1 MLQSIGALKSAIT
14 VLGKHNAEFL
24 QVPSETVMNV
34 AVMIQGQ
41 FRKHAQLVDSIVTPA
56 QRKAVTAF
64 VQSPS
69 SYLEEQA
76 APGFGQSYAPQSGA
90 IFGILKQMK
99 ETFETNL
106 ATSQKEEMAGQEA
119 YEDLKAAKETEI
131 AAGQDQVATK
141 TQELAD
147 TDEHLAQAKQDL
159 EDTRNALDADQ
170 KFLMNLKETC
180 QNTDAEWAERQ
191 KARQE
196 EIKGCG
202 EALSILSSDDA
213 HDTFTRTFNFVQ
225 LRKTEKSRDQAE
237 KMLYAAA
244 AKFGNPRFSA
254 LASRVRLDAFGK
266 LIDDIDGMVKDL
278 KKEKA
283 DDIKQ
288 KDYCNDELHK
298 NAMGQDKK
306 KKQMERLDAK
316 IADLTA
322 LIDELTK
329 SIETLTAEVAE
340 MQTQM
345 KRAGEDREMENSDFQ
360 KTVSDQRATKKI
372 LGNALEVLKGVYAK
386 KSFMQVRSRQE
397 PAGPP
402 PPPGFKKYEQS
413 SGAGGVLGMLEQV
426 IADTETLEKDAIQAE
441 TDAQK
446 GYEAFVKD
454 TNKSIEEKN
463 RDITNKSEEKA
474 TAEAD
479 KTAAEEDLLSAQN
492 EQQQLENENA
502 DLHKACDFTLQNF
515 EVKQASLEQEM
526 EALDQAKSVLQGS
539 AMTAFLQR
547 RH

>member
-1 MLQSIGALKSAIT
+1 
-14 VLGKHNAEFL
+14 
-24 QVPSETVMNV
+24 
-34 AVMIQGQ
+34 MIQGQ

-90 IFGILKQMK
+90 IFGILKQ
-99 ETFETNL
+99 
-106 ATSQKEEMAGQEA
+106 KEEMAGQEA

-159 EDTRNALDADQ
+159 DDTRNSLDADQ

-237 KMLYAAA
+237 KMLYTAA

-266 LIDDIDGMVKDL
+266 LVDDIDGMVKDL

-340 MQTQM
+340 M
-345 KRAGEDREMENSDFQ
+345 
-360 KTVSDQRATKKI
+360 
-372 LGNALEVLKGVYAK
+372 
-386 KSFMQVRSRQE
+386 
-397 PAGPP
+397 
-402 PPPGFKKYEQS
+402 
-413 SGAGGVLGMLEQV
+413 
-426 IADTETLEKDAIQAE
+426 
-441 TDAQK
+441 
-446 GYEAFVKD
+446 
-454 TNKSIEEKN
+454 
-463 RDITNKSEEKA
+463 
-474 TAEAD
+474 
-479 KTAAEEDLLSAQN
+479 
-492 EQQQLENENA
+492 
-502 DLHKACDFTLQNF
+502 
-515 EVKQASLEQEM
+515 
-526 EALDQAKSVLQGS
+526 
-539 AMTAFLQR
+539 
-547 RH
+547 

>member
-1 MLQSIGALKSAIT
+1 
-14 VLGKHNAEFL
+14 
-24 QVPSETVMNV
+24 
-34 AVMIQGQ
+34 MIQGQ

-106 ATSQKEEMAGQEA
+106 STSQKEELAGQEA
-119 YEDLKAAKETEI
+119 YEDLKAAKEAEI

-159 EDTRNALDADQ
+159 DDTRNSLAADQ

-180 QNTDAEWAERQ
+180 QNTDAEWEERQ

-213 HDTFTRTFNFVQ
+213 HDTFTSTFNFVQ
-225 LRKTEKSRDQAE
+225 LRKTSSRDKAE
-237 KMLYAAA
+237 KMFFAAA

-254 LASRVRLDAFGK
+254 LAARVKLDAFGK
-266 LIDDIDGMVKDL
+266 LVDDIDGMVKDL
-278 KKEKA
+278 TKEKA

-298 NAMGQDKK
+298 NAMAQDKK
-306 KKQMERLDAK
+306 KKEMERLDAK
-316 IADLTA
+316 IADLTS

-329 SIETLTAEVAE
+329 SIETLTSEVAE
-340 MQTQM
+340 MTTQM
-345 KRAGEDREMENSDFQ
+345 KRAGEDREIENSDFQ

-372 LGNALEVLKGVYAK
+372 LNSALEVLKGVYAK
-386 KSFMQVRSRQE
+386 KSFMQIRCR
-397 PAGPP
+397 
-402 PPPGFKKYEQS
+402 
-413 SGAGGVLGMLEQV
+413 
-426 IADTETLEKDAIQAE
+426 
-441 TDAQK
+441 
-446 GYEAFVKD
+446 
-454 TNKSIEEKN
+454 
-463 RDITNKSEEKA
+463 
-474 TAEAD
+474 
-479 KTAAEEDLLSAQN
+479 
-492 EQQQLENENA
+492 
-502 DLHKACDFTLQNF
+502 
-515 EVKQASLEQEM
+515 QASRSTSSPR
-526 EALDQAKSVLQGS
+526 APA
-539 AMTAFLQR
+539 ACWA
-547 RH
+547 

>member
-14 VLGKHNAEFL
+14 VLGKHHAEL
-24 QVPSETVMNV
+24 MQMSSETLINV
-34 AVMIQGQ
+34 AVKIERQLH
-41 FRKHAQLVDSIVTPA
+41 KHA
-56 QRKAVTAF
+56 KAVQALSPEQQKAVAAF
-64 VQSPS
+64 LQAPT
-69 SYLEEQA
+69 SYLEEGA

-106 ATSQKEEMAGQEA
+106 ASSQKEEMESQQA
-119 YEDLKAAKETEI
+119 YEDLKAAKEAEI
-131 AAGQDQVATK
+131 AAGKEQAATK

-147 TDEHLAQAKQDL
+147 TDEANAQAKQDL
-159 EDTRNALDADQ
+159 EDTRNSLAADQ

-180 QNTDAEWAERQ
+180 PNTDAEWEERQ
-191 KARQE
+191 KARAE
-196 EIKGCG
+196 ELEGCS
-202 EALSILSSDDA
+202 EALAILSSDDA

-225 LRKTEKSRDQAE
+225 VRKVDDKRERAE
-237 KMLYAAA
+237 KILFGA
-244 AKFGNPRFSA
+244 AKQTGNPRLAA
-254 LASRVRLDAFGK
+254 LATRVRLDAFGK

-278 KKEKA
+278 KKQKA
-283 DDIKQ
+283 DQIKQ
-288 KDYCNDELHK
+288 KDYCNDALHK
-298 NAMGQDKK
+298 NDMAQDAKSK
-306 KKQMERLDAK
+306 EMEKLDAK
-316 IADLTA
+316 IADLTS
-322 LIDELTK
+322 LIEELTA
-329 SIETLTAEVAE
+329 SINTLTAEVAE
-340 MQTQM
+340 MTTQL
-345 KRAGEDREMENSDFQ
+345 KRAGEDREMENADFQ
-360 KTVSDQRATKKI
+360 TVVSDQRATKK
-372 LGNALEVLKGVYAK
+372 LLNSALEVLKGVYAK
-386 KSFMQVRSRQE
+386 KSFVQKSARQE

-426 IADTETLEKDAIQAE
+426 IADTETMEKDAIKAE

-479 KTAAEEDLLSAQN
+479 KTAAEQDLLAAQN
-492 EQQQLENENA
+492 EQQGNKNEAA
-502 DLHKACDFTLQNF
+502 DLHKACDFTLENF
-515 EVKQASLEQEM
+515 EVVQAATEQEM
-526 EALDQAKSVLQGS
+526 ESLDQAKSVLQGS